1 MDATECCYLMRVANY
16 SPVALD
22 ACTIRDV
29 NMTAADVAREQHL
42 PTSRTSLS
50 SELES
55 SPLDGMS
62 ALMSRL
68 GQRPLS
74 PPDGR
79 GRRPGSEK
87 VVFQR

>member
-1 MDATECCYLMRVANY
+1 MAAATY

-55 SPLDGMS
+55 SPLDAMS
-62 ALMSRL
+62 VTMSRL